1 MLTKTVRQRV
11 GVPPVVV
18 QQNAGPLKRDAKAR
32 ATQSKMQVAVTSLS
46 LLSLLSLTLSLS
58 LPPSACP
65 FPLALFYFFEKN
77 CRCPVNSLFISC
89 GLAEALDL
97 IHVC

>member
-1 MLTKTVRQRV
+1 MLTYADLMKTIIQRV
-11 GVPPVVV
+11 GAPPVVV

-46 LLSLLSLTLSLS
+46 LLSLPSISLSLS

-65 FPLALFYFFEKN
+65 LPLAFFFLKTTAD
-77 CRCPVNSLFISC
+77 VQLIIYSFI
-89 GLAEALDL
+89 LVWQKLW
-97 IHVC
+97 I